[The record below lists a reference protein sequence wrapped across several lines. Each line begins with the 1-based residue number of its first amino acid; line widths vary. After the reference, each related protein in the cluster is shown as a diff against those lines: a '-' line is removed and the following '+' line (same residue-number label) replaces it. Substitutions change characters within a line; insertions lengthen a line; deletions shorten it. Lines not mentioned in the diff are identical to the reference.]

1 MLTQGGPAPTVV
13 EAVWELLDASVAG
26 PRLDSG
32 PEGSARRRRNAQKFS
47 DWRPAA
53 RWYDARC
60 VSCSRSPSTLY
71 PPSTQF

>member
-1 MLTQGGPAPTVV
+1 MLLQGGPAPTVV

-26 PRLDSG
+26 PRLDSA
-32 PEGSARRRRNAQKFS
+32 PEGSARRRRSAQKFS

-60 VSCSRSPSTLY
+60 ASCSWRASTPSKE
-71 PPSTQF
+71 F